1 MNPRPRREPPPAGQ
15 SVTDRET
22 AMTTDPV
29 DAIASNPPRPA
40 CRHCGRELVP
50 GRGELYVVSVL
61 AVADPYPPVFTKA
74 DLALD
79 VGAEIQRLIKQL
91 SGLDA
96 QEARDQVYRRLV
108 FHLCTPCYER
118 WIVSNDPPPHP
129 RGER

>member
-1 MNPRPRREPPPAGQ
+1 
-15 SVTDRET
+15 
-22 AMTTDPV
+22 MTTDPL
-29 DAIASNPPRPA
+29 DAIASDPPRPA

-50 GRGELYVVSVL
+50 GLGELYVVSVL
-61 AVADPYPPVFTKA
+61 AVADPYPPVFTEA

-118 WIVSNDPPPHP
+118 WIVSIDPPPHP